1 MASPNTARILGLLSL
16 VLLLSGCLTI
26 EENYTFKKDGS
37 GTMEYVIDMS
47 ALQDMM
53 KSLDQMD
60 KSKSKAQDPDESSPT
75 AMGMEA
81 RATQLKAIE
90 GIKKVKLKKEQ
101 DGYIQRMSFAFND
114 LASLNKALNVLMPDS
129 TGVQQT
135 FFHWEG
141 NTLVR
146 TNNRHA
152 EEMAGDAGTDQDTT
166 DLSDV
171 LQSMKYKYSFQFK
184 QNIDSTELATG
195 MAKESPNARTI
206 LLNTDWSVIMKDPN
220 ALDLRITLDR

>member
-1 MASPNTARILGLLSL
+1 M